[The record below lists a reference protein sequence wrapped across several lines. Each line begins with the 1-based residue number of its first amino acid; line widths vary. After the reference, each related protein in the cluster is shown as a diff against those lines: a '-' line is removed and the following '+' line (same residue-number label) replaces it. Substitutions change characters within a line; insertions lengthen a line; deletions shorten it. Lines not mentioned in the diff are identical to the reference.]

1 MYEHYWGLTSAP
13 FANRLGERSIYESP
27 VHEEALARLL
37 YCIEEHKA
45 LAILHGPAGCG
56 KSQLLSIVAGQ
67 VRRTQRYF
75 ALVNSAEVC
84 DREFLNHLDRELRLG
99 GVESDSVSLRWRRL
113 RDFFGSTQE
122 AGLQTV
128 LALDGLEHAEESVL
142 GTINR
147 LVSLHNQS
155 LADLTIVA
163 SFNHG
168 DVSSRLKELLE
179 LADMVIE
186 VKSFERPETESYIH
200 NRLESSGGQKT
211 VFQTDAID
219 QLQQITRGV
228 PREINRLCELAL
240 LAGMSDSLT
249 AIDRKLIASLAAE
262 NQRP

>member
-13 FANRLGERSIYESP
+13 FAKRLGGRTFYESP
-27 VHEEALARLL
+27 VHEEALARLF
-37 YCIEEHKA
+37 YCIEENKA

-56 KSQLLSIVAGQ
+56 KSQLLSIVARQ

-75 ALVNSAEVC
+75 AFVDAAEVC
-84 DREFLNHLDRELRLG
+84 ERGFLNHLDRELRLG

-113 RDFFGSTQE
+113 RDFFHSTQE

-142 GTINR
+142 RAISR

-155 LADLTIVA
+155 LADLTIIA
-163 SFNHG
+163 SFNHSN
-168 DVSSRLKELLE
+168 VSSRLKELFE
-179 LADMVIE
+179 LADMGVE
-186 VKSFERPETESYIH
+186 VKPFERPETESYIQ
-200 NRLESSGGQKT
+200 NRLESSGGRRT
-211 VFQTDAID
+211 VFQSDAID
-219 QLQQITRGV
+219 QLQQITGGV

-249 AIDRKLIASLAAE
+249 AIDRKLIASLATE